1 MIDIDND
8 GDLDI
13 ITNEFNDRP
22 QLLISNLT
30 EKKKINFLKIKL
42 FGRTSNRNGL
52 GAKVSVLTAGKRQM
66 QINDGKSGYL
76 AQSSIPMYFGLGTA
90 TKVDAVEV
98 QWPSGIIQRT
108 QAQVEPNQTLT
119 LSEPDDGRIP

>member
-1 MIDIDND
+1 M
-8 GDLDI
+8 
-13 ITNEFNDRP
+13 
-22 QLLISNLT
+22 
-30 EKKKINFLKIKL
+30 
-42 FGRTSNRNGL
+42 
-52 GAKVSVLTAGKRQM
+52 
-66 QINDGKSGYL
+66 

-119 LSEPDDGRIP
+119 LREPDDGRIP